1 MKQKICMLLVALAT
15 LTLFGA
21 CDNDN
26 EPTNDSFELSV
37 TPEMLQLGVGVQ
49 KQLTITPEGVPYSC
63 SSSDESVA
71 TVDSKGVVT
80 GFKEGEA
87 VITVMAKEQTKTVKV
102 VVVNHR
108 YMGLHSGDDL
118 ISPIYIPFFPDLAVS
133 KEAQKQVIAANEKYD
148 WVLFSYDDD
157 DDEDEDDDDHDG
169 DTAGHSHNVIHM
181 KAPKYA
187 NGAYMDSRLIIDLYY
202 HYIKADDI
210 YFDCWTRPLFK
221 NDVVKAAHDG
231 SEKDIKLLRDILTLY
246 GFTENVQPSKY
257 KSGQLNFEGYNM
269 TQFPEGPMWGSIYC
283 TQIEGEDS
291 YYLEF
296 QVVQRAPKK

>member
-21 CDNDN
+21 CNNDN

-49 KQLTITPEGVPYSC
+49 KQLTITPEGISYSC

-71 TVDSKGVVT
+71 TVDYKGVVT
-80 GFKEGEA
+80 GVKEGEA

-102 VVVNHR
+102 VVGNR
-108 YMGLHSGDDL
+108 YMGLYSGDDM
-118 ISPIYIPFFPDLAVS
+118 IAPIYIPFFPDLAVS

-148 WVLFSYDDD
+148 WELFSYDDG
-157 DDEDEDDDDHDG
+157 DDDHNDDG
-169 DTAGHSHNVIHM
+169 DTGDHSHKMIQM
-181 KAPKYA
+181 RAPKHE
-187 NGAYMDSRLIIDLYY
+187 NGAYMDNRLITDLYY
-202 HYIKADDI
+202 HYMKADDI

-221 NDVVKAAHDG
+221 KDVVQAAHDG
-231 SEKDIKLLRDILTLY
+231 SEKDIKLLRDILILY

-283 TQIEGEDS
+283 TKIESTDS